1 MDSFTAQAL
10 EMITSPRVRE
20 AFDVSR
26 EPEPL
31 RARYGEGEAI
41 DSFRRVAWWRRASPW

>member
-1 MDSFTAQAL
+1 
-10 EMITSPRVRE
+10 MITSPRTRE

-31 RARYGEGEAI
+31 RARYGDGEAV
-41 DSFRRVAWWRRASPW
+41 RLLLAAAWWRAA